1 MPYDVQVI
9 PISEFLRADVAG
21 TLEPG
26 ASRVF
31 LKELLRVAEEKNNPP
46 HPDRLSRSGQSL
58 DPD

>member
-26 ASRVF
+26 ANRVF
-31 LKELLRVAEEKNNPP
+31 LKENRPAARP
-46 HPDRLSRSGQSL
+46 RLMFWRW
-58 DPD
+58 